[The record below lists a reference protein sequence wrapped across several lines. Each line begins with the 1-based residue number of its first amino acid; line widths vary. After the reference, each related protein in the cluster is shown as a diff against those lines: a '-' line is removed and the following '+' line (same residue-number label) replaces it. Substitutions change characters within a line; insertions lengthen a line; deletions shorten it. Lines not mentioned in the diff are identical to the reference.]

1 MKNSNLIQIALDWHK
16 QEQRRQ
22 QKRHIARLLND
33 VTLLCQQKGIR
44 WQADLATEIKIG
56 TRTFPCTE
64 DGLKR
69 ARNYVLNLNQ
79 SNLEMF

>member
-1 MKNSNLIQIALDWHK
+1 MNNNLIQIALDWHK
-16 QEQRRQ
+16 QEQR
-22 QKRHIARLLND
+22 RHIARLLND

-56 TRTFPCTE
+56 TRTFSCTE

-69 ARNYVLNLNQ
+69 ARNYVLNLEQ
-79 SNLEMF
+79 SELEMYKDEK

>member
-1 MKNSNLIQIALDWHK
+1 MKNSNIIHIALDWHK
-16 QEQRRQ
+16 QE

-33 VTLLCQQKGIR
+33 VTLLCKQKGIK

-64 DGLKR
+64 NGLER

-79 SNLEMF
+79 SDLEMFK